1 MIQLK
6 TGTSLASLAPKSQI
20 PNSKSQAKPK
30 NPQARRPRA
39 TQPGRPCSRSG
50 AATGGGAKKG
60 TGLRFERVFSDPK
73 CSPFDQIEWEKR
85 TAEITDDSG
94 KVIFKQENI
103 EVPKAWSALATK
115 IAVSKYFYGDIANG
129 TDPHKGGR
137 ETSVRQ
143 LVHRVTRTI
152 TDWGIAD
159 GYFADANAAETF
171 YDELTWLCV
180 NQHGAFNSP
189 VWFNVG
195 LHHQYG
201 TGREAGLGNYFYNRE
216 TGQAERAASQ
226 YEYPQGSACF
236 IQSVEDTM
244 EDIMRLAMSE
254 AMLFKYGSGT
264 GSDLSSLRSTR
275 EKLSGGG
282 KPSGPLSFLKVYDQ
296 VANVVK
302 SGGKT
307 RRAAKMNTLKDWH
320 PDIEEFIDAKQK
332 EEKKAWALIEAGY
345 DGSYNGDAYGSV
357 MYQNENLSVRVS
369 DEFMNA
375 AVEDREWWTKRVRDG
390 SPCEKKD
397 ARSLLRKIAEGTHIC
412 GDPGMQFDSTIHK
425 WHTCKGTGRQNSTN
439 PCSEYLFLDNT
450 ACNLASLNLMKFKG
464 PEGVFEVERFKSAC
478 RLFITAQE
486 ILVDNCSYPIKEI
499 AENSHIFR
507 TLGLGYAN
515 LGSLIMSYGYGYDS
529 AEGRALCGAITSIM
543 TGEAYEQSA
552 RMARAM
558 GPFPGYRDAR
568 CSGTDKPVAKDNV
581 ASMQEV
587 IEQHREAVCEIQ
599 ANDEFGY
606 LKEEAAKVWESASM
620 LGKRHGYRN
629 AQVTVLAPTGTISFL
644 MDCDTT
650 GIEPDIALV
659 KYKLLAGGGMLKIV
673 NQTVKPALEKLGY
686 NSEEIERIIAHID
699 AFDTIEDV
707 EERSTA
713 VSAGASDSAGETP
726 TGRTAGTAVLRS
738 DVVRS
743 GLKPEHIAIFDCAF
757 KAHRGERS
765 LGYMG
770 HLRMMAAAQPFLS
783 GAISKTVNMPDTAT
797 VDEIMNT
804 YVEGWRLGLKAI
816 AIYRDGSKRSAPLN
830 VKKTKDMGGMVDTEK
845 SLDMMV
851 ERPELQARILEL
863 EEELNSLR
871 GKPTRHRMP
880 DTRMS
885 LTHKFEIAGHEGYIT
900 VGLFED
906 QQPGELFIQMSK
918 EGSTIGGLM
927 DTVATL
933 TSLSLQYGVPLDS
946 MVRKFAYQRFEP
958 SGFTKNPDIRNATS
972 ITDYVFRWLGCQFI
986 PGYKEATSPHK
997 TQPELPMKEIPDME
1011 KKAVNR
1017 PVADLPRTAE
1027 KEVLDVITNHVSND
1041 GAPHING
1048 NGHTHA
1054 DRVKEALGNMFMDIT
1069 CSSCGSE
1076 KVIRAG
1082 ACGVCTE
1089 CGTSQGCS

>member
-6 TGTSLASLAPKSQI
+6 AGIPGSQFNKGNKPNARSRMRRTSGKE
-20 PNSKSQAKPK
+20 
-30 NPQARRPRA
+30 
-39 TQPGRPCSRSG
+39 RS
-50 AATGGGAKKG
+50 
-60 TGLRFERVFSDPK
+60 GLRFKRVFSDAK
-73 CSPFDQIEWEKR
+73 CAPFDEVEWERR

-94 KVIFKQENI
+94 KIIFKQEDI
-103 EVPKAWSALATK
+103 EVPASWSELATK

-129 TDPHKGGR
+129 TDPAKGGR

-143 LVHRVTRTI
+143 LIHRVTRTI
-152 TDWGIAD
+152 ADWGLLD
-159 GYFADANAAETF
+159 GYFADAQMADLF
-171 YDELTWLCV
+171 YDELTWLCL
-180 NQHGAFNSP
+180 NQYGAFNSP

-195 LHHQYG
+195 LYQQYG
-201 TGREAGLGNYFYNRE
+201 IGIGAGEGNYFYNRE
-216 TGQAERAASQ
+216 TGKADRAATQ

-236 IQSVEDTM
+236 IQAVDDTM
-244 EDIMRLAMSE
+244 EDIMRLATSE

-332 EEKKAWALIEAGY
+332 EERKAWALIEQGY

-369 DEFMNA
+369 NEFMHA
-375 AVEDREWWTKRVRDG
+375 ALNGEEWWTRRVRDG
-390 SPCEKKD
+390 SPCERKD
-397 ARSLLRKIAEGTHIC
+397 AQTLLHKIAQGTYIC

-425 WHTCKGTGRQNSTN
+425 WHTCKGTDRQNSTN

-450 ACNLASLNLMKFKG
+450 ACNLASLNLMKFKTADG
-464 PEGVFEVERFKSAC
+464 EFDVERFKAAV
-478 RLFITAQE
+478 RIFITAQE
-486 ILVDNCSYPIKEI
+486 IIVDSASYPIKEI

-515 LGSLIMSYGYGYDS
+515 LGSLVMSYGYGYDS
-529 AEGRALCGAITSIM
+529 VEGRALCGAVTAIM

-552 RMARAM
+552 LLAKTM

-568 CSGTDKPVAKDNV
+568 CSGVSKPVAKDNV
-581 ASMQEV
+581 ASMLEV
-587 IEQHREAVCEIQ
+587 IDLHRAAVDEIPD
-599 ANDEFGY
+599 AEEFAY
-606 LKEEAAKVWESASM
+606 LKKEAAHAWNRAAD

-673 NQTVKPALEKLGY
+673 NQTIRPALEHLGY
-686 NSEEIERIIAHID
+686 DEDEIASIVEHVD
-699 AFDTIEDV
+699 LFDTIEDA
-707 EERSTA
+707 RP
-713 VSAGASDSAGETP
+713 GADHA
-726 TGRTAGTAVLRS
+726 AVLAGRAEAG
-738 DVVRS
+738 R
-743 GLKPEHIAIFDCAF
+743 LYPTPLRAEHLPIFDCAF
-757 KAHRGERS
+757 RAHLGERS
-765 LGYMG
+765 LHYLA

-783 GAISKTVNMPDTAT
+783 GAISKTVNMPESAT
-797 VDEIMNT
+797 VDDIMNT
-804 YVEGWRLGLKAI
+804 YLEGWRLGLKSI

-830 VKKTKDMGGMVDTEK
+830 TKKTRDMGFDSAMDATAEPK
-845 SLDMMV
+845 D
-851 ERPELQARILEL
+851 LQKRILEL
-863 EEELNSLR
+863 EEEIAMLR
-871 GKPTRHRMP
+871 TRLDQPIRHRMP

-885 LTHKFEIAGHEGYIT
+885 LTHRFEIAGHEGYIT
-900 VGLFED
+900 VGLYED
-906 QQPGELFIQMSK
+906 GQPGELFITMSK

-927 DTVATL
+927 DTVGTL
-933 TSLSLQYGVPLDS
+933 TSIALQYGVPLES
-946 MVRKFAYQRFEP
+946 LVKKFAYQRFEP

-972 ITDYVFRWLGCQFI
+972 ITDYVFRYLGCQFI
-986 PGYKEATSPHK
+986 KGYKEATSPNRA
-997 TQPELPMKEIPDME
+997 QSEFPLKEIAEME

-1017 PVADLPRTAE
+1017 PVAELPRTAE
-1027 KEVLDVITNHVSND
+1027 RELIDVITNDSP
-1041 GAPHING
+1041 GEGSPKIISSG
-1048 NGHTHA
+1048 YTHA
-1054 DRVKEALGNMFMDIT
+1054 ERVKEALGNMFMDIV
-1069 CSSCGSE
+1069 CSHCGSD

>member
-6 TGTSLASLAPKSQI
+6 PGIPPASLNEP
-20 PNSKSQAKPK
+20 SKLAERQK
-30 NPQARRPRA
+30 NRA
-39 TQPGRPCSRSG
+39 E
-50 AATGGGAKKG
+50 KKKN
-60 TGLRFERVFSDPK
+60 TGLRFKRVFSDATV
-73 CSPFDQIEWEKR
+73 SPFDQIEWERR
-85 TAEITDDSG
+85 TAEINDDSG

-103 EVPKAWSALATK
+103 EVPKSWSALATK
-115 IAVSKYFYGDIANG
+115 IAVSKYFYGDIGNG

-143 LVHRVTRTI
+143 LIHRVTRTI

-159 GYFADANAAETF
+159 DYFADTEAAETF
-171 YDELTWLCV
+171 HDELTWLCL

-195 LHHQYG
+195 LYHQYG
-201 TGREAGLGNYFYNRE
+201 VGRGAGAGNYFYNRE
-216 TGQAERAASQ
+216 TGKAERAASQ

-236 IQSVEDTM
+236 IQSVDDTM

-264 GSDLSSLRSTR
+264 GTDLSSLRSTR

-332 EEKKAWALIEAGY
+332 EEKKAWALVEQGY

-369 DEFMNA
+369 DEFMEA
-375 AVEDREWWTKRVRDG
+375 ALEGREWWTRRVRDG
-390 SPCEKKD
+390 KPCERKD
-397 ARSLLRKIAEGTHIC
+397 ARTLLRKIAEGTHVC

-425 WHTCKGTGRQNSTN
+425 WHTCKGTDRQNSTN

-450 ACNLASLNLMKFKG
+450 ACNLASLNLMKFKAADG
-464 PEGVFEVERFKSAC
+464 DFDVERFKAAV
-478 RLFITAQE
+478 RIFITAQE
-486 ILVDNCSYPIKEI
+486 IIVDNASYPIKEI

-515 LGSLIMSYGYGYDS
+515 LGSLVMSYGFGYDS
-529 AEGRALCGAITSIM
+529 VEGRALCGAITAIM

-552 RMARAM
+552 RLAQAI
-558 GPFPGYRDAR
+558 GPFPGYHDAHA
-568 CSGTDKPVAKDNV
+568 SGVPKPVAKDNV
-581 ASMQEV
+581 ASMLEV
-587 IEQHREAVCEIQ
+587 IDLHRCAVREISD
-599 ANDEFGY
+599 AEEFAH
-606 LKEEAAKVWESASM
+606 LKEEAAKVWESAAE

-673 NQTVKPALEKLGY
+673 NQTVKPALEKLDY

-699 AFDTIEDV
+699 AFDTIEDI
-707 EERSTA
+707 T
-713 VSAGASDSAGETP
+713 D
-726 TGRTAGTAVLRS
+726 TAGS
-738 DVVRS
+738 KISS
-743 GLKPEHIAIFDCAF
+743 GLKPEHLSVFDCAF
-757 KAHRGERS
+757 KPFKGERS
-765 LGYMG
+765 LNYMA

-783 GAISKTVNMPDTAT
+783 GAISKTVNMPEAAT
-797 VDEIMNT
+797 VDDIMNT
-804 YVEGWRLGLKAI
+804 YVEGWRLGLKSI

-830 VKKTKDMGGMVDTEK
+830 TRKTKDMGTVENVDV
-845 SLDMMV
+845 LDGTV
-851 ERPELQARILEL
+851 ERDEFQKRILEL
-863 EEELNSLR
+863 EEELATVRSRLDQ
-871 GKPTRHRMP
+871 PIRHRMP

-885 LTHKFEIAGHEGYIT
+885 LTHRFEIAGHEGYIT
-900 VGLFED
+900 VGLYED
-906 QQPGELFIQMSK
+906 GQPGELFITMSK

-927 DTVATL
+927 DTVGTL
-933 TSLSLQYGVPLDS
+933 TSIALQYGVPLES
-946 MVRKFAYQRFEP
+946 LAKKFAYQRFEP
-958 SGFTKNPDIRNATS
+958 SGFTKNPDIRHATS
-972 ITDYVFRWLGCQFI
+972 ITDYVFRWLACQFI
-986 PGYKEATSPHK
+986 KGYKEATAPNRV
-997 TQPELPMKEIPDME
+997 QPELPLKEIAEIE

-1017 PVADLPRTAE
+1017 PVTDLQRTGE
-1027 KEVLDVITNHVSND
+1027 KELIDVITNNSPHD
-1041 GAPHING
+1041 GSPQIAG
-1048 NGHTHA
+1048 NGGSYA
-1054 DRVKEALGNMFMDIT
+1054 ERVKAALGNMFMEIT
-1069 CSSCGSE
+1069 CSVCGSD

>member
-6 TGTSLASLAPKSQI
+6 AGIPGSQL
-20 PNSKSQAKPK
+20 NKGNKP
-30 NPQARRPRA
+30 Q
-39 TQPGRPCSRSG
+39 SRSRMRRI
-50 AATGGGAKKG
+50 GGKER
-60 TGLRFERVFSDPK
+60 TGLRFKRVFSDAK
-73 CSPFDQIEWEKR
+73 CAPFDEVEWERR

-94 KVIFKQENI
+94 KIIFKQADI
-103 EVPKAWSALATK
+103 EVPASWSELATK

-129 TDPHKGGR
+129 TDPVKGGR

-143 LVHRVTRTI
+143 LIHRVTRTI
-152 TDWGIAD
+152 ADWGLLD
-159 GYFADANAAETF
+159 GYFADAQMADLF
-171 YDELTWLCV
+171 YDELTWLCL

-195 LHHQYG
+195 LYQQYG
-201 TGREAGLGNYFYNRE
+201 IGTGAGEGNYFYNRE
-216 TGQAERAASQ
+216 TGKADRAATQ

-236 IQSVEDTM
+236 IQSVDDTM
-244 EDIMRLAMSE
+244 EDIMRLATSE

-264 GSDLSSLRSTR
+264 GSDLSTLRSTR

-332 EEKKAWALIEAGY
+332 EEKKAWALIEQGY

-369 DEFMNA
+369 NEFMHA
-375 AVEDREWWTKRVRDG
+375 ALNGEEWWTRRVRDG
-390 SPCEKKD
+390 SPCERKD
-397 ARSLLRKIAEGTHIC
+397 ARTLLHKIAEGTYIC

-425 WHTCKGTGRQNSTN
+425 WHTCKGTDRQNSTN

-450 ACNLASLNLMKFKG
+450 ACNLASLNLMKFKTADG
-464 PEGVFEVERFKSAC
+464 EFDVKRFKAAV
-478 RLFITAQE
+478 RIFITAQE
-486 ILVDNCSYPIKEI
+486 IIVDNASYPIKEI

-515 LGSLIMSYGYGYDS
+515 LGSLVMSYGYGYDS
-529 AEGRALCGAITSIM
+529 VEGRALCGAVTAIM

-552 RMARAM
+552 LLAKTM

-568 CSGTDKPVAKDNV
+568 CSGVSKPVAKDNV
-581 ASMQEV
+581 ASMLEV
-587 IEQHREAVCEIQ
+587 IDLHRAAVDEIPD
-599 ANDEFGY
+599 AEEFAY
-606 LKEEAAKVWESASM
+606 LKKEAAQAWNRAAD

-673 NQTVKPALEKLGY
+673 NQTIRPALEHLGY
-686 NSEEIERIIAHID
+686 DEDEIASIVEHVD
-699 AFDTIEDV
+699 LFDTIEDARPGV
-707 EERSTA
+707 DHA
-713 VSAGASDSAGETP
+713 
-726 TGRTAGTAVLRS
+726 AVLAGRAEAG
-738 DVVRS
+738 R
-743 GLKPEHIAIFDCAF
+743 LYPTPLRAEHLPIFDCAF
-757 KAHRGERS
+757 RAHLGERS
-765 LGYMG
+765 LHYMA

-783 GAISKTVNMPDTAT
+783 GAISKTVNMPENAT
-797 VDEIMNT
+797 VDDIMNT
-804 YVEGWRLGLKAI
+804 YVEGWRLGLKSI

-830 VKKTKDMGGMVDTEK
+830 TKKTRDMGFDVAMDATAEPQ
-845 SLDMMV
+845 D
-851 ERPELQARILEL
+851 LQERILEL
-863 EEELNSLR
+863 EEEIAMLR
-871 GKPTRHRMP
+871 TRLDQPIRHRMP

-885 LTHKFEIAGHEGYIT
+885 LTHRFEIAGHEGYIT
-900 VGLFED
+900 VGLYED
-906 QQPGELFIQMSK
+906 GQPGELFITMSK

-927 DTVATL
+927 DTVGTL
-933 TSLSLQYGVPLDS
+933 TSIALQYGVPLES
-946 MVRKFAYQRFEP
+946 LVKKFAYQRFEP

-972 ITDYVFRWLGCQFI
+972 ITDYVFRYLGCQFI
-986 PGYKEATSPHK
+986 KGYKEATSPNRG
-997 TQPELPMKEIPDME
+997 QSELPLKEIAEME

-1017 PVADLPRTAE
+1017 PVAELPRTAE
-1027 KEVLDVITNHVSND
+1027 KELIDIITNDSP
-1041 GAPHING
+1041 GEGSPKIISSG
-1048 NGHTHA
+1048 YTHA
-1054 DRVKEALGNMFMDIT
+1054 DRVKEALGNMFMDIV
-1069 CSSCGSE
+1069 CSHCGSD

>member
-1 MIQLK
+1 MIQLRP
-6 TGTSLASLAPKSQI
+6 GIAPTSLRKPRKS
-20 PNSKSQAKPK
+20 AEHRK
-30 NPQARRPRA
+30 NRA
-39 TQPGRPCSRSG
+39 
-50 AATGGGAKKG
+50 AKKKNA
-60 TGLRFERVFSDPK
+60 GLHFERVFSETAL
-73 CSPFDQIEWEKR
+73 SPFDQIEWERR
-85 TAEITDDSG
+85 TAEITDDGG
-94 KVIFKQENI
+94 KVIFKQDNV
-103 EVPKAWSALATK
+103 EVPKSWSALATK
-115 IAVSKYFYGDIANG
+115 IAVSKYFYGDIGNG

-143 LVHRVTRTI
+143 LIHRVTRTI
-152 TDWGIAD
+152 ADWGIAD
-159 GYFADANAAETF
+159 GYFADAEAAEIF
-171 YDELTWLCV
+171 YDELTWLCL

-195 LHHQYG
+195 LYHQYG
-201 TGREAGLGNYFYNRE
+201 IGQGAGAGNYFYNRA
-216 TGQAERAASQ
+216 TGEAERATTQ

-236 IQSVEDTM
+236 IQSVDDTM
-244 EDIMRLAMSE
+244 EGIMELAMSE

-264 GSDLSSLRSTR
+264 GTDLSSLRSTR

-282 KPSGPLSFLKVYDQ
+282 KPSGPLSFLRVYDQ
-296 VANVVK
+296 IANVVK

-332 EEKKAWALIEAGY
+332 EEKKAWALIEQGY

-369 DEFMNA
+369 DEFMDA
-375 AVEDREWWTKRVRDG
+375 ALEAREWWTRRVTDG
-390 SPCEKKD
+390 RPAERKE
-397 ARSLLRKIAEGTHIC
+397 ARALLRKIAEGTHVC

-450 ACNLASLNLMKFKG
+450 ACNLASLNLLKFKTADG
-464 PEGVFEVERFKSAC
+464 AFDVERFKAAV
-478 RLFITAQE
+478 RIFITAQE
-486 ILVDNCSYPIKEI
+486 IVVDNASYPIREI

-529 AEGRALCGAITSIM
+529 VEGRALCGAVTAIM

-552 RMARAM
+552 RLSQAM
-558 GPFPGYRDAR
+558 GPFPGYHDAR
-568 CSGTDKPVAKDNV
+568 CSGVAKPVAKNNV
-581 ASMQEV
+581 DSMLEV
-587 IEQHREAVCEIQ
+587 IDLHRCAVNDI
-599 ANDEFGY
+599 ADVDEFAY
-606 LKEEAAKVWESASM
+606 LKKEAAKTWKRAAEF
-620 LGKRHGYRN
+620 GKRHGYRN

-686 NSEEIERIIAHID
+686 NSDEIDRIVAHVD

-707 EERSTA
+707 EC
-713 VSAGASDSAGETP
+713 GSDPSP
-726 TGRTAGTAVLRS
+726 
-738 DVVRS
+738 RS
-743 GLKPEHIAIFDCAF
+743 GLKPEHLSIFDCAF
-757 KAHRGERS
+757 KPFKGQRS
-765 LGYMG
+765 LNYMA

-783 GAISKTVNMPDTAT
+783 GAISKTVNMPEAAT
-797 VDEIMNT
+797 VDDIMNT
-804 YVEGWRLGLKAI
+804 YVEGWRLGLKSI

-830 VKKTKDMGGMVDTEK
+830 TRKTRDMGATDG
-845 SLDMMV
+845 SLVAGIGDAGSV
-851 ERPELQARILEL
+851 ERGQLQSRILEL
-863 EEELNSLR
+863 EEELSMLR
-871 GKPTRHRMP
+871 GKVDKPIRHRMP

-885 LTHKFEIAGHEGYIT
+885 LTHRFEIAGHEGYIT
-900 VGLFED
+900 VGLYED
-906 QQPGELFIQMSK
+906 NQPGELFITMSK

-927 DTVATL
+927 DTVGTL
-933 TSLSLQYGVPLDS
+933 TSIALQYGVPLES
-946 MVRKFAYQRFEP
+946 LVKKFAYQRFEP

-972 ITDYVFRWLGCQFI
+972 ITDYVFRWLACQFI
-986 PGYKEATSPHK
+986 KGYKEATSPNRG
-997 TQPELPMKEIPDME
+997 QAELPLKEIPEME
-1011 KKAVNR
+1011 KKAINR
-1017 PVADLPRTAE
+1017 PVSDLARTGE
-1027 KEVLDVITNHVSND
+1027 RELIDVITNHSPND
-1041 GAPHING
+1041 PATAGQVNG
-1048 NGHTHA
+1048 NGSNYA
-1054 DRVKEALGNMFMDIT
+1054 GRVQEALGNMFMDIV
-1069 CSSCGSE
+1069 CSHCGSN